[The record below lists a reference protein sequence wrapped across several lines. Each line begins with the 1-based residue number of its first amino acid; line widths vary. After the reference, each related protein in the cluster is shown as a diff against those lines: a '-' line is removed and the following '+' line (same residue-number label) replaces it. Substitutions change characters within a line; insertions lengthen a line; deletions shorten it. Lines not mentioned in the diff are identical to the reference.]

1 MSNAVVRRL
10 SLLLLLLLSIL
21 LLLRSTGR
29 VTYGVHKMGIRDT
42 VLPLGPPGTPDLQNI
57 GTRRRAMFEHPWGIT
72 GTMPR
77 FRPFETKVQVG
88 QILVNDYADGTTSSS
103 IPIVQLGASLRTRPR
118 TIPRHP
124 HIIDSAGTLVIISTL
139 HTALAGRDDL
149 LRSIVVALVRTREI
163 DEVFDTGSMGIGRGC
178 CCALRLSGR
187 RRHEEDKEEEEWH
200 PQSRSHPHRRSVHF
214 RAISSNSCRRVCVR
228 RVE

>member
-1 MSNAVVRRL
+1 MMSNAVVRRL
-10 SLLLLLLLSIL
+10 SLLLLLRCFCCSRILLLLSIL

-57 GTRRRAMFEHPWGIT
+57 GARRRTMFEHPRCIAR
-72 GTMPR
+72 TMPR

-88 QILVNDYADGTTSSS
+88 QILVNDYADGTRSR

-124 HIIDSAGTLVIISTL
+124 HIIDSAGTLIVVVAAVTCC
-139 HTALAGRDDL
+139 DL
-149 LRSIVVALVRTREI
+149 LRSIMMTVVHTREI
-163 DEVFDTGSMGIGRGC
+163 HEVLDARSTGIGRGC
-178 CCALRLSGR
+178 CCALGLGDRC
-187 RRHEEDKEEEEWH
+187 RHEEDKEEWH

-214 RAISSNSCRRVCVR
+214 RAS
-228 RVE
+228 